1 MAKKKEDNPLIGGS
15 INAGTMNNLDK
26 HAMDLASNP
35 EALKTY
41 RENEAKKE
49 AQTIK
54 ELEAMTQKPNV
65 MSEVNASKAP
75 AMDLSRSDDKGVPYA
90 NQNEPSV
97 VANRELNYSGAKAKN
112 AAAQK
117 ELEELEA
124 KDATST
130 ENIAPTEDE
139 IAERKKI
146 ADGVAQ
152 NKAQTS
158 APPAASATSGTPSVS
173 VNVQAN
179 GAGNSTA
186 FGKSY
191 SASKKGVTGYKVVNL
206 ENESQ
211 TDTNQETT
219 SKQTTVG
226 SQETESTNESQG
238 TTSQTQETAFD
249 PNKAAENVAALDPF
263 LEKVDKEGAA
273 KAFLDVYG
281 EKPTPDALNKAAEL
295 ARKKNKI
302 AVLSESLRV
311 LFDIGA
317 AAGGGNVY
325 KRDQVQK
332 NIAETKAELNK
343 EEAKYQD
350 AVEKF
355 NQGLLGAKG
364 ADLGT
369 KRALMNDAIK
379 AGYSTVSEGE
389 NTQTATGTSKTS
401 SNQTTDGTSNTKGT
415 QTTKAQHEQVVNNK
429 EYDNA
434 VAASMAAASRGEK
447 NTQIITTVVDPE
459 TGQTREQL
467 YTQFNPTEWAAVKPR
482 ARMFLASNPK
492 VIKDAA
498 TRYGISE
505 ETVKKVLS
513 GKYSEKEKIGTKDGT
528 ISYEDLSDDLVRNF
542 SMQDPRAKEVLDY
555 RRTSQGIDK
564 DNTRT
569 GVVSGTIMDFTDNQ
583 QPINNSGVNIP
594 WQPTPGNPNDLLDEL
609 TIE

>member
-1 MAKKKEDNPLIGGS
+1 MAKKKEENPLIGGS
-15 INAGTMNNLDK
+15 INAGTMNNLDQSAK
-26 HAMDLASNP
+26 DLVNNP

-41 RENEAKKE
+41 RENEAKKKD
-49 AQTIK
+49 QTIK

-65 MSEVNASKAP
+65 MPVANAAP
-75 AMDLSRSDDKGVPYA
+75 AMDLSRSDDQRVPYV
-90 NQNEPSV
+90 NQNAPSV
-97 VANRELNYSGAKAKN
+97 VANRELNYNAAKAKN

-124 KDATST
+124 MDATST

-152 NKAQTS
+152 DKAQTPAS
-158 APPAASATSGTPSVS
+158 PAASVNSGGAS
-173 VNVQAN
+173 VNVQTN
-179 GAGNSTA
+179 GTGNSNA

-191 SASKKGVTGYKVVNL
+191 SARSAGVTGYKVVNL

-211 TDTNQETT
+211 TNTNQDTT

-226 SQETESTNESQG
+226 NQETQSTNESQG
-238 TTSQTQETAFD
+238 TTQQTQETAFD

-281 EKPTPDALNKAAEL
+281 EKPTPDELNKAAEL

-311 LFDIGA
+311 LFDMGA

-343 EEAKYQD
+343 EEVKYQD
-350 AVEKF
+350 ALDKF

-379 AGYSTVSEGE
+379 AGYSTVSRGK
-389 NTQTATGTSKTS
+389 NTQTATGTSKTA

-415 QTTKAQHEQVVNNK
+415 QTTKAQHEQVVNDK
-429 EYDNA
+429 QYDNS
-434 VAASMAAASRGEK
+434 VAASMAAAGRGEK
-447 NTQIITTVVDPE
+447 MVDIINTTVDKNGKVNE
-459 TGQTREQL
+459 KKL
-467 YTQFNPTEWAAVKPR
+467 YSFTPTQWDAVKSKSTQYIVSD
-482 ARMFLASNPK
+482 AKLVKDISTLYK
-492 VIKDAA
+492 V
-498 TRYGISE
+498 SE
-505 ETVKKVLS
+505 DDVRKALVS
-513 GKYSEKEKIGTKDGT
+513 GYSVTDMIGTKNGT
-528 ISYEDLSDDLVRNF
+528 MNYSDFADMVIKNHGTQNERSRQVFNAYSNRQKLTGEYES
-542 SMQDPRAKEVLDY
+542 
-555 RRTSQGIDK
+555 
-564 DNTRT
+564 
-569 GVVSGTIMDFTDNQ
+569 GVVNGTTMDFTDSQ
-583 QPINNSGVNIP
+583 QPINNSGLNIA
-594 WQPTPGNPNDLLDEL
+594 WQPRPGDPNRLLDEL